1 MFQPGELLVQ
11 KFGGSSMAGP
21 ERIARVAERIAEQA
35 RAGKRL
41 AIVVSA
47 MGDTTD
53 DLIALLRQITSD
65 PDPRELDQLMA
76 TGEIVSCSMAVCAL
90 QKLGVRARSY
100 NAFNLGI
107 RTDGRFGSAEITAF
121 ERLPEL
127 ARFLEPGHVA
137 VVAGF
142 QGITSA
148 GDLVTLGRGG
158 SDITAVALARDLGQK
173 VCEKY
178 TDEDGIYTADPRVI
192 PTAKKVWH
200 LDYAE
205 METLAR
211 YGNGILH
218 PRSIAYARESSIR
231 IHVRSS
237 FSRDEGSVVGPDG
250 DPTIPIKSI
259 AADRKQAVMVMDGVR
274 GPCDLAGI
282 GAGPD
287 GFTVTARE
295 WRSFDGIRGSIR
307 AGFKTAESFN
317 AVPWMWQE
325 ADRLSA
331 EEVRFSSR
339 VVFLTLAGSGFRND
353 DRHVGLL
360 KLRLEEIGIVP
371 HLVEHDGDRLTI
383 VVDADQSAEAMHR
396 LHAALLTAL

>member
-1 MFQPGELLVQ
+1 MFQPGEVLVQ
-11 KFGGSSMAGP
+11 KFGGSSMANP
-21 ERIARVAERIAEQA
+21 ERIIRVAERIAEQA
-35 RAGKRL
+35 RSGKRI
-41 AIVVSA
+41 AVVVSA

-53 DLIALLRQITSD
+53 DLITLLRQISPD

-76 TGEIVSCSMAVCAL
+76 TGEIVSCSMTTCAL
-90 QKLGVRARSY
+90 QKLGIRAKSY
-100 NAFNLGI
+100 NAFNLQIQSGG
-107 RTDGRFGSAEITAF
+107 TFGSAEIGRF
-121 ERLPEL
+121 GRLPEL
-127 ARFLEPGHVA
+127 ARFLEPGCVA

-142 QGITSA
+142 QGINDQ

-178 TDEDGIYTADPRVI
+178 TDEDGIYTADPRLI
-192 PTAKKVWH
+192 PTARKVWH
-200 LDYAE
+200 LDYTE

-250 DPTIPIKSI
+250 DPSIPLKSM
-259 AADRKQAVMVMDGVR
+259 AADKKQSVMMMEGVR
-274 GPCDLAGI
+274 GPCELSWLGT
-282 GAGPD
+282 GPD
-287 GFTVTARE
+287 GFVVTARE
-295 WRSFDGIRGSIR
+295 WHSFDGIRGSMR
-307 AGFKTAESFN
+307 VGFKTADSFN

-331 EEVRFSSR
+331 EEVRFSAR
-339 VVFLTLAGSGFRND
+339 VVFLTISGTGLVKD
-353 DRHVGLL
+353 DRHVVRL
-360 KLRLEEIGIVP
+360 KQRLEEIGITP
-371 HLVEHDGDRLTI
+371 HLVEHDGCRLTI
-383 VVDADQSAEAMHR
+383 VVDSDQAGEAMSR
-396 LHAALLTAL
+396 LHDALIMA